1 MVSIEVKMSAVSWT
15 ESWESVNN
23 YSHRTKNQN
32 ILKLKYTSI
41 KINRVLILN
50 IPSF

>member
-32 ILKLKYTSI
+32 IKA
-41 KINRVLILN
+41 KIYEY
-50 IPSF
+50 